1 MSQKWREHTQYVK
14 GSLFSLPSL
23 SATCFLT
30 LSTGIKENHVIIFS
44 DNYQKGKLHVNSQ
57 QLRNTAAALYT
68 SIQCGRPI
76 MLYFLGSLLAFI
88 FYFFLF
94 FKYKKKKSLWRDTLC
109 VVGVSPWDEAC
120 NYTSKETELSSANTA
135 RVSTWQ
141 RTLVMCDNL
150 LRVRAGC
157 HEVWSALSSVL
168 TSASTKLLRL

>member
-23 SATCFLT
+23 SASCFLT

-57 QLRNTAAALYT
+57 QLRNAAAALYT

-94 FKYKKKKSLWRDTLC
+94 FKYKKKKAFDVILC
-109 VVGVSPWDEAC
+109 VWWVSVPETKHVIILQRKRNWVLQIQHACRRDSAHLSCVTTCSVSGLVVTRCEALFHL
-120 NYTSKETELSSANTA
+120 Y
-135 RVSTWQ
+135 
-141 RTLVMCDNL
+141 
-150 LRVRAGC
+150 
-157 HEVWSALSSVL
+157 
-168 TSASTKLLRL
+168 